1 MISFQ
6 RSLSSSKT
14 QLNLQ
19 LTHRFRSNF
28 YMRDQSPYSQIS
40 LQALNKWG
48 GGMIGGSEF
57 FSYIINSGML
67 E

>member
-1 MISFQ
+1 
-6 RSLSSSKT
+6 
-14 QLNLQ
+14 
-19 LTHRFRSNF
+19 
-28 YMRDQSPYSQIS
+28 MRDQSPYSQIS

-48 GGMIGGSEF
+48 GGLIGGSEF